1 MKKIIMIVLSLVLML
16 GLVAC
21 DKNSDNTYSFKA
33 KVIESY
39 MNSIIVEPLENEDI
53 RRSADRISVGLNIPT
68 IIPKAFPVGALVEI
82 EYDGNIAETYPA
94 QINMITI
101 KTIGQDK
108 EIPTIVT
115 YANWSPNE
123 SELLRECLNSETMT
137 ISSARHLPIFK
148 FETKTELDEFKNKYK
163 DDFTMDQVYD
173 GNPSFNEVTV
183 NYDDDFFKDN
193 TLILAYISAGSG
205 SFRYGVSEVTK
216 ENGTLMMKVTQL
228 NDPEV
233 YTDDMSGWFLMAE
246 VEKEYIK
253 DCDKF
258 DAQFVKDASKI
269 TLTTYEIEEA
279 NQKSFEL
286 SKENSDAL
294 KFIVTNITEW
304 NKNTCDGLPDYTFEI
319 DNNKYGIEIY
329 SSQIHI
335 VDRSNGRGE
344 AVFTGEDYE
353 EIEKILK
360 DILDSRL
367 DRTVTTEDT
376 IIIPNGKNEK
386 ALQHKVRIGK
396 FVENTK
402 RGIDDEIKIIQ
413 YTIEGDPITKDIR
426 YKSSDGTFEII
437 TDTTEDKF
445 GVQEVTTK
453 TYDKYYQARFERF
466 GNDDTNRFS
475 FHLVSG
481 TVNVDICLFVCQPD
495 EVKEKTL
502 PVGHIEI
509 GEFSYIELWNNISKD
524 KPAVKIE
531 GFVNTN
537 EVELTDVKERAK
549 AEANIDYNLIQEF
562 YDKETDMWMVRF
574 WNSTRA
580 GGDETVY
587 LNGKGVTQLI
597 VYGE

>member
-1 MKKIIMIVLSLVLML
+1 MKKIFLVVLSLLLML

-21 DKNSDNTYSFKA
+21 DKGCISEYPNNSEETG
-33 KVIESY
+33 V
-39 MNSIIVEPLENEDI
+39 
-53 RRSADRISVGLNIPT
+53 PT
-68 IIPKAFPVGALVEI
+68 
-82 EYDGNIAETYPA
+82 
-94 QINMITI
+94 Q
-101 KTIGQDK
+101 K
-108 EIPTIVT
+108 EIPTTVA
-115 YANWSPNE
+115 YANWSSNE
-123 SELLRECLNSETMT
+123 SNLIRDCLNSETMT
-137 ISSARHLPIFK
+137 ISSVRHLPIFK
-148 FETKTELDEFKNKYK
+148 FETKAELDEFKSKYK
-163 DDFTMDQVYD
+163 DDFTMDQGYD
-173 GNPSFNEVTV
+173 EIPSFNNETA
-183 NYDDDFFKDN
+183 NYDDEFFKDN
-193 TLILAYISAGSG
+193 ALILAYISVSSG
-205 SFRYGVSEVTK
+205 SFRYGISKVTK
-216 ENGTLMMKVTQL
+216 GIETLMITVTQL
-228 NDPEV
+228 NNPEV
-233 YTDDMSGWFLMAE
+233 YTDDMAGWFLMAE

-253 DCDKF
+253 DCTKF
-258 DAQFVKDASKI
+258 DAQFVQDASKI
-269 TLTTYEIEEA
+269 TLTTYEIEES
-279 NQKSFEL
+279 NEQSFTL

-294 KFIVTNITEW
+294 KFIVTNIKNW
-304 NKNTCDGLPDYTFEI
+304 NKITCDGLPNYTFKI
-319 DNNKYGIEIY
+319 DNNKYGLEIY

-335 VDRSNGRGE
+335 VDMSNGKGE
-344 AVFTGEDYE
+344 AVYTGEDYA

-360 DILDSRL
+360 DVLDSRL
-367 DRTVTTEDT
+367 DRTISSEDT

-437 TDTTEDKF
+437 TDATEDKF

-466 GNDDTNRFS
+466 RNDDTNRFV

-509 GEFSYIELWNNISKD
+509 GEFSYIELWNNVSKD
-524 KPAVKIE
+524 NPTVKME

-537 EVELTDVKERAK
+537 EIELSDVKERAK

-574 WNSTRA
+574 WSSTRA

>member
-1 MKKIIMIVLSLVLML
+1 MLCLV
-16 GLVAC
+16 GC
-21 DKNSDNTYSFKA
+21 EGEEKNDTN
-33 KVIESY
+33 
-39 MNSIIVEPLENEDI
+39 L
-53 RRSADRISVGLNIPT
+53 
-68 IIPKAFPVGALVEI
+68 
-82 EYDGNIAETYPA
+82 
-94 QINMITI
+94 
-101 KTIGQDK
+101 K
-108 EIPTIVT
+108 EILPNDNIVT
-115 YANWSPNE
+115 KIAYANWTPNE
-123 SELLRECLNSETMT
+123 SELLRECLNSEMMT
-137 ISSARHLPIFK
+137 ISSVRHLPIFK
-148 FETKTELDEFKNKYK
+148 FETKAELDEFKNKYK
-163 DDFTMDQVYD
+163 DDYTMDQGYD

-183 NYDDDFFKDN
+183 NYDDNFFKDHI
-193 TLILAYISAGSG
+193 LILAYISAGSG
-205 SFRYGVSEVTK
+205 SFRYGVSEVSK
-216 ENGTLMMKVTQL
+216 ENDTLMMMVTQL
-228 NDPEV
+228 NNPEV

-246 VEKEYIK
+246 VSKEYIK
-253 DCDKF
+253 DCTKF
-258 DAQFVKDASKI
+258 DAQFVKDTSKI

-304 NKNTCDGLPDYTFEI
+304 SKITCDGLPDYTFEI
-319 DNNKYGIEIY
+319 DKNKYGIEIY
-329 SSQIHI
+329 SSEIHI
-335 VDRSNGRGE
+335 VDLSNGKGE
-344 AVFTGEDYE
+344 AVYAGADYS

-367 DRTVTTEDT
+367 DKMISSEDT

-386 ALQHKVRIGK
+386 ALQCKNRIGK

-426 YKSSDGTFEII
+426 YNSSDGTFEII

-445 GVQEVTTK
+445 GVREVTTK
-453 TYDKYYQARFERF
+453 NYDKYYQARFERF
-466 GNDDTNRFS
+466 GVDDTNRFS

-481 TVNVDICLFVCQPD
+481 TVNVDICMFVCQSD
-495 EVKEKTL
+495 EVKEQTL

-509 GEFSYIELWNNISKD
+509 GEFSYIELWNNVSKD
-524 KPAVKIE
+524 NPTVKMD

-537 EVELTDVKERAK
+537 EVELSDATERAK
-549 AEANIDYNLIQEF
+549 AEVNIDYNLTQKF
-562 YDKETDMWMVRF
+562 YDKETDMWMIRF
-574 WNSTRA
+574 WSSMRA

>member
-1 MKKIIMIVLSLVLML
+1 ML

-21 DKNSDNTYSFKA
+21 DKESANTYTFKG
-33 KVIESY
+33 KVVEKY
-39 MNSIIVEPLENEDI
+39 ANSIIVEPLENEDI
-53 RRSADRISVGLNIPT
+53 RRSADRISVGIGHIPDLNP
-68 IIPKAFPVGALVEI
+68 PVFPEGTLVEI
-82 EYDGNIAETYPA
+82 EYDGNVNETYPA
-94 QINMITI
+94 QINAISLRTI
-101 KTIGQDK
+101 IDDEK
-108 EIPTIVT
+108 EIHTMVT

-123 SELLRECLNSETMT
+123 SELLRECLNSDMMA
-137 ISSARHLPIFK
+137 ISSVRHLPIFK
-148 FETKTELDEFKNKYK
+148 FETKSELDEFKSRYK
-163 DDFTMDQVYD
+163 DDYTMDQGYD

-183 NYDDDFFKDN
+183 NYDDDFFKDH

-216 ENGTLMMKVTQL
+216 ENETLVMAVTQL
-228 NDPEV
+228 NNPEV

-246 VEKEYIK
+246 VSKVYIK
-253 DCDKF
+253 DCTKF
-258 DAQFVKDASKI
+258 DAQFVQDTSKI
-269 TLTTYEIEEA
+269 TLTTYEIEEE

-294 KFIVTNITEW
+294 KFIVTNIKNW
-304 NKNTCDGLPDYTFEI
+304 NKITCDGLPDYTFEI
-319 DNNKYGIEIY
+319 DNKKYGIEIY

-344 AVFTGEDYE
+344 AVFTGEYYL

-360 DILDSRL
+360 DILDSKL
-367 DRTVTTEDT
+367 DRTVTTENT

-386 ALQHKVRIGK
+386 ALQHKIRIGK

-413 YTIEGDPITKDIR
+413 YTIEGDPIAKDIR
-426 YKSSDGTFEII
+426 YNSSDGTFEII
-437 TDTTEDKF
+437 TDTKEDKF
-445 GVQEVTTK
+445 GVQEVTAK

-466 GNDDTNRFS
+466 DLDNNDTNRFY

-481 TVNVDICLFVCQPD
+481 TVNVDICILVCQPD

-502 PVGHIEI
+502 PVGHIET
-509 GEFSYIELWNNISKD
+509 GDFSYIELWNNVSKD
-524 KPAVKIE
+524 NPAVMMD

-537 EVELTDVKERAK
+537 EVELSDATERAK
-549 AEANIDYNLIQEF
+549 TEVNIDYNLTQKF

-574 WNSTRA
+574 WSSTRA

-587 LNGKGVTQLI
+587 MNGKGVTQLI